1 MPDPRLPTFIEN
13 YGLFD
18 DAYLAT
24 LAPALP
30 LGPGVAP
37 ERYTFQQAGSALEE
51 ITKLWLLLRPAMSYN
66 ADPVRDL
73 VRGVYKTF
81 GAVAA
86 GQRLLGRPDPALVR
100 PDFTVYRDSAA
111 AARAAGTP
119 RDDTAGRYREAYAV
133 IKLAQLDTALDSG
146 TPAPAAALR
155 AVLAAGGAAWGI
167 LTDGARWRLYA
178 GNTPGN
184 RYFAVNIESILALPI
199 QGGRSAAFLWFYAFF
214 RPDALRAAP
223 GPAFLDTIPRAA
235 APVPDPQPAPHPAQA
250 PASRQALSF
259 TDAAEQVLE
268 RHAGGRPMH
277 YRAITAQ
284 ALALGLLASHGR
296 TPEATMYSQIA
307 REISRKRAQAGGPR
321 FVKYSGGLIGLARWD
336 A

>member
-1 MPDPRLPTFIEN
+1 MPDPRLPAFIVN
-13 YGLFD
+13 HGLFD

-30 LGPGVAP
+30 LGPVVTP
-37 ERYTFQQAGSALEE
+37 EHYTMQQASNALEE

-73 VRGVYKTF
+73 VRGVYRTF
-81 GAVAA
+81 GVVVA
-86 GQRLLGRPDPALVR
+86 GQRLLGRPDPTLVR
-100 PDFTVYRDSAA
+100 PDFTVYLDSAA
-111 AARAAGTP
+111 AARAAGSA

-133 IKLAQLDTALDSG
+133 IKVAQLDTAFDSS
-146 TPAPAAALR
+146 APATAEGLR
-155 AVLAAGGAAWGI
+155 AVLAAGGPAWGI

-178 GNTPGN
+178 GDVGS
-184 RYFAVNIESILALPI
+184 RYFEVNIEAILELPI

-214 RPDALRAAP
+214 RPDALRATS

-235 APVPDPQPAPHPAQA
+235 VPAPVATAA
-250 PASRQALSF
+250 PATAPALSF

-268 RHAGGRPMH
+268 RQAGGQPMH

-296 TPEATMYSQIA
+296 TPESTMYSQIA
-307 REISRKRAQAGGPR
+307 REISRKRANTPKSR
-321 FVKYSGGLIGLARWD
+321 FVKYTGGFIGLTRWNR
-336 A
+336 